1 MTSCRVHNKLCPPS
15 EMPTSRRLVTTT
27 PKTCVGAAL
36 ESVKSSISPKLFLGL
51 EIHRVSSKGVIVP
64 RILTFSNDLF
74 TIFISHTK
82 VKKSIA
88 DRFHYSGFKA
98 YESVVSTVT
107 GIMPVQ
113 SRVGIRVIDV
123 ADILFVQGGFI
134 GTRKLEA
141 CKAPNLIP
149 GKVISIFHNN
159 MSTTDFLVEDEEDR
173 SAVMDAIH
181 KIRNAYQTSKE
192 KVGREELL
200 LRYTWYDIDGNKS
213 GSIEQSEFL
222 RLLTRINIYLKQEKA
237 VKLFKDHKR
246 TLDHHPHG
254 INFNECLDIIRKIK
268 LQLHDE
274 YLLSDAIFDELFG
287 DDKEV
292 VTAEEFMMKFLHQ
305 RQHESCTLEDV
316 KQIFSELNNMEISR
330 SHASRNNTGDNYSID
345 RMQFGEYLTC
355 SRNDAFD
362 PGKQKMNQVSLSR
375 PMPEYWINSSH
386 NTYLTADQF
395 QSISSVEMYVAAL
408 HR

>member
-1 MTSCRVHNKLCPPS
+1 M
-15 EMPTSRRLVTTT
+15 MPTSRRLVTTT
-27 PKTCVGAAL
+27 PETCVGAAL
-36 ESVKSSISPKLFLGL
+36 ESVKSSIFPKLFSGL

-64 RILTFSNDLF
+64 RTLTLSNDLF

-88 DRFHYSGFKA
+88 DRFHFSGFKA
-98 YESVVSTVT
+98 LESVVSSVT
-107 GIMPVQ
+107 GTMPAQ

-123 ADILFVQGGFI
+123 ADILFAQGGFI

-159 MSTTDFLVEDEEDR
+159 MITTDFLVEDEEER
-173 SAVMDAIH
+173 LAVMYAIH
-181 KIRNAYQTSKE
+181 RIRDAYQMAKE
-192 KVGREELL
+192 KVGREGLL

-213 GSIEQSEFL
+213 GSVEQSEFL

-237 VKLFKDHKR
+237 VKLFKDHKNER
-246 TLDHHPHG
+246 RMQDHHPHG
-254 INFNECLDIIRKIK
+254 INFNECMDIIQKIK
-268 LQLHDE
+268 LQLHSGC
-274 YLLSDAIFDELFG
+274 LMSDFIFDELFG
-287 DDKEV
+287 DEKEV
-292 VTAEEFMMKFLHQ
+292 VKAEEFMTTFLQQ
-305 RQHESCTLEDV
+305 RQHESCTLDDV
-316 KQIFSELNNMEISR
+316 KRIFSELNSMEISGFQTGR
-330 SHASRNNTGDNYSID
+330 IFTGDDHAID
-345 RMQFGEYLTC
+345 RVRFGEYLTC

-362 PGKQKMNQVSLSR
+362 PGKQTMDEVSLSR